1 MTKGGWGV
9 ALLVSILA
17 IAGPVAAAEDPL
29 TNVQQKPW
37 QAEGATAHIPLWP
50 EGMAIEHP
58 ETKDAEY
65 YGIGADFA
73 VGGRSVQVVRNVSRP
88 ILEVYAP
95 RTRSNSGVAVV
106 VFPGGGYRIL
116 AIDLEGTEV
125 CDWLTGRGITCAVL
139 KYRVP
144 GTGPYWNQECDCRKI
159 PAVPMA
165 LQDAQRA
172 IGLLRQ
178 RAAEFHIDPRKVG
191 VLGFSAG
198 GHLVAEVSNRD
209 ERAYAPID
217 AADKLSSR
225 PDFGIMLYPGH
236 LWEEPGLTLTSS
248 VKVSDKAPTTFILH
262 AENDPVDDVRHSL
275 TYYLALEQ
283 AKVPVE
289 MHLYAEGGHA
299 IGLRPTP
306 NPISGWTVLVEKWL
320 YTIRMLTP

>member
-1 MTKGGWGV
+1 MSKGGWGA
-9 ALLVSILA
+9 ALLALTIA
-17 IAGPVAAAEDPL
+17 IAGNAVAAENPL
-29 TNVQQKPW
+29 TNIQQKPW
-37 QAEGATAHIPLWP
+37 QAEGAMAHIPLWP

-58 ETKDAEY
+58 ATTEAEF
-65 YGIGADFA
+65 YGTSTDFI
-73 VGGRSVQVVRNVSRP
+73 GGRHVEVVRNVSRP
-88 ILEVYAP
+88 TLEVYAP
-95 RTRSNSGVAVV
+95 RTRRNSGAAVV
-106 VFPGGGYRIL
+106 VFPGGGYRLL

-144 GTGPYWNQECDCRKI
+144 GTGPYGDPDCDCRKI

-178 RAAEFHIDPRKVG
+178 RAAEFHIDPHKVG

-198 GHLVAEVSNRD
+198 GHMVAEVSNSE
-209 ERAYAPID
+209 ERAYTPID
-217 AADKLSSR
+217 AADRLSSR
-225 PDFGIMLYPGH
+225 PDFGILLYPGH
-236 LWEEPGLTLTSS
+236 LWEEPGLTLSSS
-248 VKVSDKAPTTFILH
+248 VKVSDKAPTTFILQ
-262 AENDPVDDVRHSL
+262 AENDPIDDVRHSL

-299 IGLRPTP
+299 FGLRPTP